1 MTTATATVRKP
12 PTKKQREVYDYI
24 VSFRAEK
31 GFSPTFR
38 EISSSF
44 GFLAPVGV
52 MCHLHA
58 LRKKGWITWEEQRS
72 RTIMPIG
79 GEA

>member
-79 GEA
+79 GEV

>member
-1 MTTATATVRKP
+1 MTTATANVRKP

-24 VSFRAEK
+24 VSFRESK
-31 GFSPTFR
+31 GYSPSFR
-38 EISSSF
+38 EISAHM
-44 GFLAPVGV
+44 GFAAPVGA

-58 LRKKGWITWEEQRS
+58 LRKKGWITWEEQCS

>member
-24 VSFRAEK
+24 VSFRESK
-31 GFSPTFR
+31 GYSPTFR
-38 EISSSF
+38 EISSSL
-44 GFLAPVGV
+44 GFLAPVGA
-52 MCHLHA
+52 MCHLHS
-58 LRKKGWITWEEQRS
+58 LRKKGCITWEEQSS
-72 RTIMPIG
+72 RTITPIG